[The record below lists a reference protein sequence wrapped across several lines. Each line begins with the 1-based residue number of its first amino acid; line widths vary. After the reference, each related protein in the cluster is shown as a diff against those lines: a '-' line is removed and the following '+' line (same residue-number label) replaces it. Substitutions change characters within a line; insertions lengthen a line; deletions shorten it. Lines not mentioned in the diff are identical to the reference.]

1 MGKPVGSRFGQMV
14 CKLKTGKFRLGI
26 AFYHWTIWS
35 PLPSN
40 GREGPELVS
49 KRCDFTNGTRISVS
63 NIPYGKGTTFSDIPL
78 HVPGNFPLERPKKV
92 LFNLLSNG
100 IFRKHFCNWHKR
112 FRLPSSETNFKSIY
126 FAGGRGRA

>member
-1 MGKPVGSRFGQMV
+1 MV

-35 PLPSN
+35 PLPRN
-40 GREGPELVS
+40 GREGLELVS

-78 HVPGNFPLERPKKV
+78 NVPGNFPLERPKQV
-92 LFNLLSNG
+92 LFNLLA
-100 IFRKHFCNWHKR
+100 FPFA
-112 FRLPSSETNFKSIY
+112 FKQTVNP
-126 FAGGRGRA
+126 FTLQGGGRWGGGGGGA